1 LQGCKENF
9 KKNGKTMVKKT
20 FIIEILEKLK
30 YDKDEPDND
39 YSEDLELLKIIWEEK
54 LLQKGMKFYNN

>member
-39 YSEDLELLKIIWEEK
+39 YSEDLELLKIIREEK

>member
-1 LQGCKENF
+1 
-9 KKNGKTMVKKT
+9 MVKKT